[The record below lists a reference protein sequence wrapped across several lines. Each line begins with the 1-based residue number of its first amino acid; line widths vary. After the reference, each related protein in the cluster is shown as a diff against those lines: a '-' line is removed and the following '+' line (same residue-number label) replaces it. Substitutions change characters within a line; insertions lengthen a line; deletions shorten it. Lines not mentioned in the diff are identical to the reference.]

1 MPVMTS
7 IGVALPT
14 IEELDRMQHAG
25 LLNLT
30 ESRALTAV
38 EMQQA
43 RADRRARAA
52 KFDVGN
58 ESEAR
63 GSGWLSRFFNAE
75 VKKNPLRQIQT
86 AAGLQWVS
94 QDVDYD
100 LLRPLGVGN
109 CRSIT
114 KVEIKGTLGNSF
126 PLSRISDRERGFLN
140 RALARGYSAW
150 LLCLWWDRTTT
161 GQDCELMHLVPWAEW
176 KQIEADLQAK
186 AAGNFKGK
194 SIRRRIDLKTGWDQY
209 TVRKVNQR
217 WQLDKSH
224 WLRASLNLRNQDSQ
238 GDA

>member
-1 MPVMTS
+1 MPVMTPNG
-7 IGVALPT
+7 IALPT
-14 IEELDRMQHAG
+14 LEELDQMQRDG
-25 LLNLT
+25 VLNLN

-52 KFDVGN
+52 KFKVGD

-75 VKKNPLRQIQT
+75 VRKNALRQVQT
-86 AAGLQWVS
+86 PAGPQWVS
-94 QDVDYD
+94 QDVDFD
-100 LLRPLGVGN
+100 LLRPLGVGD

-140 RALARGYSAW
+140 RALAHGYSAW
-150 LLCLWWDRTTT
+150 LLCLWWHKTAT

-176 KQIEADLQAK
+176 KQIEADLEAK

-209 TVRKVNQR
+209 AIRKVNQR

-224 WLRASLNLRNQDSQ
+224 WLRASLNLIDQYTQ